1 MKSLRILAI
10 LGGIL
15 MILLGF
21 HAMEKIEDPS
31 VLQGAL
37 TLGGGWIIAALF
49 AFSPRWT
56 WHGTGAIGVLAL
68 LGGARSSPG
77 LLSAAQGGAPLYQA
91 IAFAISAVLLV
102 VTIVALKSER
112 NRLTREKLLNA
123 PD

>member
-21 HAMEKIEDPS
+21 HAMEKISDPS

-49 AFSPRWT
+49 SMSPRWT
-56 WHGTGAIGVLAL
+56 WHGIGAIGVLAL

-91 IAFAISAVLLV
+91 IAFGISAILLITTVL
-102 VTIVALKSER
+102 ALKSER
-112 NRLTREKLLNA
+112 NRITREKLLNA

>member
-21 HAMEKIEDPS
+21 HAMENINDPS

-49 AFSPRWT
+49 SMSPRWI

-77 LLSAAQGGAPLYQA
+77 LLGAANGGPALYQT
-91 IAFAISAVLLV
+91 IAFCISAILV
-102 VTIVALKSER
+102 VATIITLKSER

>member
-1 MKSLRILAI
+1 MKFLRVLAI

-15 MILLGF
+15 MVLLGF
-21 HAMEKIEDPS
+21 HAMENINDPS
-31 VLQGAL
+31 ILQGAL

-49 AFSPRWT
+49 SMSPRWI

-91 IAFAISAVLLV
+91 IAFGISAVLLV
-102 VTIVALKSER
+102 ATIITLKSER